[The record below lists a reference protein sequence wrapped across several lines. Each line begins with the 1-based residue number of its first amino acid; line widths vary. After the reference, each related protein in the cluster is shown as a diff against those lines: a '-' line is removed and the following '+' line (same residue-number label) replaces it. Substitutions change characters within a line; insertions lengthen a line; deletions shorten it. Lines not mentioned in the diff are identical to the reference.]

1 MKKIMHFITGLE
13 RGGAEQMLLKILPK
27 LQTAELKNSVVCIK
41 GHGIIGSELQRQ
53 GVPVHYLGYRHFYD
67 LPRIVWI
74 FFKLLKKEKPTI
86 LVTYLIHA
94 DLLGRVLAKFA
105 RVPIVIAYLH
115 GSLLH
120 WQWLRNFDRL
130 TQRWVT
136 RYLSVSETLKQELVT
151 HYKFPKEKIRVLRNG
166 IDAEQIQRLT
176 SEGREKV
183 RRKLGFKKEDRVIG
197 IVANLRKGKG
207 HPDLIEAFHILLQ
220 KESFSSSL
228 QLMIVGDGSERESLE
243 RQVQAL
249 NLIKQIHF
257 LGNRSDVQE
266 LLTAMDLFVLP
277 TEFEG
282 MSVALLEAMMVQT
295 PIVTTDIPQNKEILT
310 HGVSALLVPIKNPQE
325 LAQAI
330 RACIEDP
337 EASAHR
343 AQNAYRRCIKE
354 FSLEHTIKTFEK
366 VLLETV

>member
-27 LQTAELKNSVVCIK
+27 LQTPDLSNSVVCIK
-41 GHGIIGSELQRQ
+41 GHGIVGSQLEEQ
-53 GVPVHYLGYRHFYD
+53 GVPVKYLGYRHFYD
-67 LPRIVWI
+67 LPRIVWT

-94 DLLGRVLAKFA
+94 DLLGRVVGRCA
-105 RVPIVIAYLH
+105 RIPVVIAYLH

-120 WQWLRNFDRL
+120 WQWLRSFDRL

-136 RYLSVSETLKQELVT
+136 LYLSVSETLKQELVT

-166 IDAEQIQRLT
+166 IDAEQVQRLT
-176 SEGREKV
+176 PDEREKV
-183 RRKLGFKKEDRVIG
+183 RRELGFKEEDRVIG

-207 HPDLIEAFHILLQ
+207 HVDLIEAFHVLLQ
-220 KESFSSSL
+220 KEVPSASL
-228 QLMIVGDGSERESLE
+228 QLMIVGEGEERERLE
-243 RQVQAL
+243 KQVQAL
-249 NLIKQIHF
+249 NLTGHVRF

-266 LLTAMDLFVLP
+266 LLAAMDLFVLP

-295 PIVTTDIPQNKEILT
+295 PIVTTDIPQNKEILV
-310 HGVSALLVPIKNPQE
+310 HGDSALLVPVKGPQR
-325 LAQAI
+325 LAEAI
-330 RACIEDP
+330 QTCLEEPKECQQRV
-337 EASAHR
+337 
-343 AQNAYRRCIKE
+343 QNAYRRCLKE
-354 FSLEHTIKTFEK
+354 FSLEETVGAFKKI
-366 VLLETV
+366 LLETA